1 MSRYNLYKICCWAI
15 SFTCIQAI
23 VAQQPFHIPFDFDYH
38 QQQAFKVFSLDSNIY
53 LSGIALPKEMPDNE
67 RTIYIAKF
75 DDKGQ
80 LESHVIYEDD
90 DNGHTYSNNCRDIV
104 HIGDELFMAN
114 NNSSNV
120 NDFVSYQLVS
130 GYNLLE
136 DSLRIVHIVE
146 SEIEGE
152 KSPSSSVLAKS
163 IDNKLV
169 LVLRGWT
176 LEDDGVDIIL
186 KVIDPINNTVDEN
199 AFFLSKEFHNYYVYE
214 LIESD
219 SEYNLIGYLHRE
231 DTNQFSLFCIRL
243 DEEFK
248 LIGEHHFTDLNY
260 IGGTLDA
267 HLSHDEDLMISAIHF
282 TVSNQ
287 NDWLYKPISLRLD
300 TDLNILWQLPFGEQD
315 FSGSHTTFTDI
326 KESHDKD
333 GSMLI
338 GFRETGIQN
347 NSVGVIGKI
356 SNEGDSIFYKH
367 IQPLDGYYR
376 LALYDMTVTPDGNYL
391 ATGNTWS
398 IENQDS
404 VYFEGV
410 LIKFDE
416 NGNICD
422 RNKTSTSQIHLPD
435 IELSLYPNPA
445 SEVLYIDT
453 GISLKTISILD
464 SQGQLIIT
472 KNDLSP
478 STIYYQ
484 SVVNYPSGQYYI
496 HITSNEGLTYIER
509 IIIL

>member
-1 MSRYNLYKICCWAI
+1 MSSYEIYRYSCWVVSLIC
-15 SFTCIQAI
+15 SVTLT
-23 VAQQPFHIPFDFDYH
+23 AQQPFHIPFDFGYH
-38 QQQAFKVFSLDSNIY
+38 QQQAYRVISIDSNIFV
-53 LSGIALPKEMPDNE
+53 SGIALPKSTPENE
-67 RTIYIAKF
+67 RSIYMARLDNQGK
-75 DDKGQ
+75 
-80 LESHVIYEDD
+80 LTSHIIYEDD
-90 DNGHTYSNNCRDIV
+90 DNGHAYSNICRDMV
-104 HIGDELFMAN
+104 HLGNEIFMSN
-114 NNSSNV
+114 SNSSNV
-120 NDFVSYQLVS
+120 NDFVSYELVS
-130 GYNLLE
+130 SYDTIE
-136 DSLRIVHIVE
+136 DIFRIVNLVE
-146 SEIEGE
+146 SQVDGEI
-152 KSPSSSVLAKS
+152 SPVGSVLTTNF
-163 IDNKLV
+163 DNKLA
-169 LVLRGWT
+169 LT
-176 LEDDGVDIIL
+176 LIDFKDDRTDIIIRL
-186 KVIDPINNTVDEN
+186 IDPFENLQAENLVVLSRKNYFYYPHELLKLNNQ
-199 AFFLSKEFHNYYVYE
+199 YYV
-214 LIESD
+214 
-219 SEYNLIGYLHRE
+219 IGYLFRE
-231 DTNQFSLFCIRL
+231 DIEDHSLFIAKFDKDFNL
-243 DEEFK
+243 INEK
-248 LIGEHHFTDLNY
+248 LLGDHKY
-260 IGGTLDA
+260 SGAGLDA
-267 HLSHDEDLMISAIHF
+267 FITFEDELIISAKQF
-282 TVSNQ
+282 VTSDQNQ
-287 NDWLYKPISLRLD
+287 RSYSPIIIKID
-300 TDLNILWQLPFGEQD
+300 KELNLLWQESFGEQD
-315 FSGSHTTFTDI
+315 YHISYTTFFDI
-326 KESHDKD
+326 LSSNQRD
-333 GSMLI
+333 GAILLGTRQI
-338 GFRETGIQN
+338 GIDN
-347 NSVGVIGKI
+347 NSVGVVGKI

-404 VYFEGV
+404 VFFEGV